1 MKIKFLEP
9 VNHDTD
15 HYVVGDKADL
25 PADAAK
31 ALIAC
36 GAAELNDSKAAQAEA
51 KAKADAEAAAEAESK
66 ANAEA
71 AEKLAADEAAAA
83 KAENQG

>member
-1 MKIKFLEP
+1 MKVKILQP
-9 VNHDTD
+9 VGHDTD
-15 HYVVGDKADL
+15 YFAIGDKVNL

-36 GAAELNDSKAAQAEA
+36 GAAELNDPAALQAEA
-51 KAKADAEAAAEAESK
+51 KALEEAAAKAEAESK

-71 AEKLAADEAAAA
+71 AEKLAAEQAAN
-83 KAENQG
+83 KG

>member
-1 MKIKFLEP
+1 MKVKFLEP
-9 VNHDTD
+9 VDHDTD
-15 HYVVGDKADL
+15 HYAVGDKADL
-25 PADAAK
+25 PAVDAK

-36 GAAELNDSKAAQAEA
+36 GAAELSDPKAVQAEA

-71 AEKLAADEAAAA
+71 AAQLAAEQAAADA
-83 KAENQG
+83 ANKG

>member
-1 MKIKFLEP
+1 MKVKILQP
-9 VNHDTD
+9 VGHDTD
-15 HYVVGDKADL
+15 YYAIGDKVDL

-36 GAAELNDSKAAQAEA
+36 GAAELNDPKAVQAEA

-71 AEKLAADEAAAA
+71 AAQLAAEQAAADA
-83 KAENQG
+83 ANKG

>member
-1 MKIKFLEP
+1 MKVKFLQP
-9 VNHDTD
+9 VDHDAD
-15 HYVVGDKADL
+15 HFEIGDKADL

-36 GAAELNDSKAAQAEA
+36 GHAELNDPAALKAEA
-51 KAKADAEAAAEAESK
+51 KAQADAAAAAEAESK

-71 AEKLAADEAAAA
+71 AEKLAADEAAS
-83 KAENQG
+83 KG